1 MKNYRYGL
9 LSLLLTS
16 LLFTGCAAGKDY
28 YVFTSFH
35 EPANEGL
42 RLLYSKDAIHWDSI
56 AGSVLKPEVGK
67 QRVMRDPSIVRSP
80 NGTYHLVWT
89 CSWKGDR
96 GFGYS
101 SSRDLIHWTPER
113 EIIAMT
119 DTSTVNVWA
128 PELFYDDEQQQYMIV
143 WASCVPYKF
152 KKGLEDERN
161 NHRLY
166 YTTTKDFQTFA
177 PAKLLYDP
185 GFSTIDATM
194 LKRGKGDY
202 VMVLKDNTRLGRDLK
217 VAFAKSPYGPWSEA
231 SKPFSEE
238 YSEGPTTVKVGDQY
252 YIYYDSYRKKI
263 YGAMRTKD
271 FHTFID
277 ATNEVKVPA
286 GHKHGTIFRA
296 PKSII
301 KNLIKRENQQKK

>member
-1 MKNYRYGL
+1 MKTYRYGL
-9 LSLLLTS
+9 LSLLFSS
-16 LLFTGCAAGKDY
+16 LLFIGCASGKDY

-42 RLLYSKDAIHWDSI
+42 RFLYSKDAIHWDSI
-56 AGSVLKPEVGK
+56 PGIFLKPEVGK
-67 QRVMRDPSIVRSP
+67 QPVLRDPSISRSP

-113 EIIAMT
+113 EIRVMA

-128 PELFYDDEQQQYMIV
+128 PELFYDDEQQQYMVV
-143 WASCVPYKF
+143 WSSCVPYKF

-166 YTTTKDFQTFA
+166 YTMTKNFQTFA

-185 GFSTIDATM
+185 GFSSIDATI
-194 LKRGKGDY
+194 LKRGKEDY
-202 VMVLKDNTRLGRDLK
+202 VMIFKDNTRLCRNLK

-231 SKPFSEE
+231 SKSFTEE
-238 YSEGPTTVKVGDQY
+238 YTEGPTTVKVGGQY
-252 YIYYDSYRKKI
+252 YIYFDGYHRMI

-277 ATNEVKVPA
+277 VTNEVEVPV

-296 PKSII
+296 PKNIV
-301 KNLIKRENQQKK
+301 KRLINGVNKQKK

>member
-1 MKNYRYGL
+1 
-9 LSLLLTS
+9 LLTS

-67 QRVMRDPSIVRSP
+67 QRVMRDPSISRSP

-101 SSRDLIHWTPER
+101 SSRDLIHWAPER

-296 PKSII
+296 PRSII

>member
-9 LSLLLTS
+9 LYLLLIS
-16 LLFTGCAAGKDY
+16 LLFTGCATGKDY

-42 RLLYSKDAIHWDSI
+42 RLLYSKDGIHWDSI

-101 SSRDLIHWTPER
+101 SSRDLIHWAPER

-128 PELFYDDEQQQYMIV
+128 PELFYDDEQQQYMVV
-143 WASCVPYKF
+143 WSSCIPYKF

-185 GFSTIDATM
+185 GFSAIDATM

-202 VMVLKDNTRLGRDLK
+202 VMVFKDNTRLSRNLK
-217 VAFAKSPYGPWSEA
+217 VAFSKSPYGPWSEA
-231 SKPFSEE
+231 SKPFTEE
-238 YSEGPTTVKVGDQY
+238 YSEGPTTAKVGDQY
-252 YIYYDSYRKKI
+252 YIYYDSYRKMI
-263 YGAMRTKD
+263 FGAMRTKD

-277 ATNEVKVPA
+277 ATNEVKVPV

-296 PKSII
+296 PRSII
-301 KNLIKRENQQKK
+301 KNLIKRENQQRK